1 MYQSSK
7 TCRTRFTDE
16 KLQNLHR
23 NIQQFS
29 WAKERAD
36 AIVKQADHYL
46 SLDPDYLATFVT
58 SHELPR
64 STHVNAD
71 HGCPICG
78 REMLKHGSTSW
89 IFDHEKHP
97 WKLQCP
103 HCGSFF
109 PSNDFESFYK
119 SGLDCHG
126 YFSYDRA
133 DKKYLVNTLYPDRD
147 AGFAVDDGHGWVMD
161 PADPEHC
168 NFPFIGFYILQGLW
182 THKAE
187 PSRNI
192 MMIALEHLTMAYII
206 TGNRKY
212 GNPAAMLL
220 NRISLVYPRMNALD
234 CPWEKG
240 FRLSHGLSGLG
251 RVLGSIWDV
260 LLMERLVDWY
270 DMLFDC
276 FDEEL
281 VTYLNENPVRYLGDA
296 PKSKEDVIANVE
308 ALLLLIFPDYKAK
321 ILNCNPGPPQALILK
336 SAQVLD
342 RPDLFDLYAEHLFK
356 YIEEVKPPATSSRRM
371 DLETLMVDN
380 VDRDGFADEVAC
392 GYNAMWTSGFMEVA
406 ELLRGHKYD
415 LFNHV
420 KFRKMGNMVYH
431 YVCADEYTLFIGDCK
446 CTGERH
452 IRLEKD
458 AQVKFFLE
466 TGDVKNA
473 QLLVKVSGDG
483 PICTDWFEDCETI
496 DRKIREAAA
505 QAGPFRSESR
515 LVPNYGIAAIESHPE
530 GKDPE
535 SNSIYFGSNRGHG
548 HRDTMH
554 LNVHGFGIDMM
565 PDHGYPDFTGI
576 NALRYRWNSN
586 MLSHNTVTFRQDAPF
601 PKEWEK
607 DELILCR
614 SVLNK
619 IEGGQ
624 IRHFYAGDKVSVI
637 DAEAPNLYNTPFRR
651 TCVTVDLDG
660 KSRYLVDLFEAGGN
674 ERHISYHAIGTE
686 TVNEGITFV
695 PQETGTYAGADVP
708 YADDT
713 YNRRYCDGFNYL
725 EQVRRCS
732 DPAQGFTIDWKCID
746 NWHVWESPRDVHLK
760 LHMLSKVEEAALCI
774 GKPPQTKPENPR
786 ALTYL
791 IAKTTGDNSRFV
803 SVIEPYEDHSFLR
816 KAEYLPV
823 ADGKAQ
829 LVRVEHSNGRTDFAI
844 VNLSGMSVAY
854 EAEGRRIET
863 DARFTVVCFAPDGSQ
878 MYRQDYGKQTL
889 TGEVL
894 SFTRELCRENAVT
907 VRLPEDTDGT
917 LLPGRFVDIETDAEP
932 NACFLIHGAEK
943 LPDGTWR
950 LSTGDSTFVTGFVD
964 RHHKEL
970 GYRYCIQDGAK
981 LRIPL

>member
-1 MYQSSK
+1 MYLSSK

-16 KLQNLHR
+16 KLQNLRR
-23 NIQQFS
+23 NIQRFA
-29 WAKERAD
+29 WAKEQADTIVKRAD
-36 AIVKQADHYL
+36 YYL
-46 SLDPDYLATFVT
+46 SLNTDHLATLVT

-71 HGCPICG
+71 YGCPICG
-78 REMLKHGSTSW
+78 REMLQHGSTSW
-89 IFDHEKHP
+89 VIDHVNRP

-103 HCGSFF
+103 HCGNLF

-119 SGLDCHG
+119 SGLDVHG
-126 YFSYDRA
+126 MFSYARA
-133 DKKYLVNTLYPDRD
+133 DKKYLVNTLYPERD
-147 AGFAVDDGHGWVMD
+147 ANFAVDDGHGWLMD

-182 THKAE
+182 THKSE
-187 PSRNI
+187 PTRNI
-192 MMIALEHLTMAYII
+192 LMLALEHLTMAYLI
-206 TGNRKY
+206 TGERKY

-220 NRISLVYPRMNALD
+220 NRISLVYPKMNALD

-240 FRLSHGLSGLG
+240 FRLSHGLSGRG

-276 FDEEL
+276 FDDEL
-281 VTYLNENPVRYLGDA
+281 IAYLQEKPVRYLGEK
-296 PKSKEDVIANVE
+296 PESPGEIIANVE
-308 ALLLLIFPDYKAK
+308 QLLLLVFPDYKAK
-321 ILNCNPGPPQALILK
+321 ILNCNPGPPHALVLK

-342 RPDLFDLYAEHLFK
+342 RPDLFDLYAEYLFK
-356 YIEEVKPPATSSRRM
+356 HIEEGTTSSRRM
-371 DLETLMVDN
+371 DLESLMAAN

-420 KFRKMGNMVYH
+420 KFRKMGNMVYQ
-431 YVCADEYTLFIGDCK
+431 YVCADDFTLFVGDCK

-483 PICTDWFEDCETI
+483 PICTDWFLDCEAI
-496 DRKIREAAA
+496 DRQIREAAE
-505 QAGPFRSESR
+505 QKGPFHSESR
-515 LVPNYGIAAIESHPE
+515 CVPNYGIAAIESHPA

-535 SNSIYFGSNRGHG
+535 SSSIYFGSNRGHG

-601 PKEWEK
+601 PKEWEG
-607 DELILCR
+607 DELLLYRSIL
-614 SVLNK
+614 K
-619 IEGGQ
+619 TIDGGQ

-660 KSRYLVDLFEAGGN
+660 SSRYLVDLFEAGGN

-686 TVNEGITFV
+686 TENEGIAFV
-695 PQETGTYAGADVP
+695 PQQTGTYAGADIP
-708 YADDT
+708 YADAAYD
-713 YNRRYCDGFNYL
+713 RRYCDGFNYL

-746 NWHVWESPRDVHLK
+746 NWHAWEKPRDVHLK

-786 ALTYL
+786 AMTYL
-791 IAKTTGDNSRFV
+791 IAKTTGENSRFV
-803 SVIEPYEDHSFLR
+803 SVIEPYENQSFLR
-816 KAEYLPV
+816 KATYIPL

-829 LVRVEHSNGRTDFAI
+829 LVRVEHSSGRTDFVI
-844 VNLSGMSVAY
+844 VNLSGEPVEY
-854 EAEGRRIET
+854 AEERHQIATE
-863 DARFTVVCFAPDGSQ
+863 ARFTVVSFGPDGREA
-878 MYRQDYGKQTL
+878 YRQDYGKQVL
-889 TGEVL
+889 SGEVIA
-894 SFTRELCRENAVT
+894 FTRGLCLENAVT
-907 VRLPEDTDGT
+907 VRLPEDTDGAQ
-917 LLPGRFVDIETDAEP
+917 LKGRFVDIETETEP

-943 LPDGTWR
+943 LPDGTWL

-964 RHHKEL
+964 RNHKEL
-970 GYRYCIQDGAK
+970 GYTYCIEDGAK